1 MILLEKDVNVN
12 QHDLNNLNY
21 ILNLSANEMQAWLDA
36 QTLDDLHYAWE
47 IIRSRTA
54 EMIVEEMDLDE
65 LEDMDVTQAN
75 ALINRIKNK
84 V

>member
-1 MILLEKDVNVN
+1 MNH
-12 QHDLNNLNY
+12 HDLNNLNY
-21 ILNLSANEMQAWLDA
+21 ILNLSANEMQTWLDA
-36 QTLDDLHYAWE
+36 QTPDDLHYAWE

-65 LEDMDVTQAN
+65 LEDTDLTQAN
-75 ALINRIKNK
+75 TLINRIKNK